1 MMKEKYYEAGEIL
14 TGLIHP
20 KGEVTNDKLTGAAE
34 ERTEWSGEGR
44 VVTQIARITQKYLVS
59 SFKIQV

>member
-20 KGEVTNDKLTGAAE
+20 KGKVTNDKLTGAEAYVPK
-34 ERTEWSGEGR
+34 GIG
-44 VVTQIARITQKYLVS
+44 
-59 SFKIQV
+59 

>member
-34 ERTEWSGEGR
+34 ELQRNNLLFW
-44 VVTQIARITQKYLVS
+44 KMPCPLV
-59 SFKIQV
+59 FTGAEAYVPKGIG